1 MKRIVRIVLAAALIL
16 MLAMPIFAGGQKEAG
31 KAEAKPVKLV
41 GGTMLPEGHV
51 FWQAIVKF
59 RDLLKEYYKGPV
71 PVEVDLHHSGSLGT
85 EKDSIEFM
93 IQGTAIDFYIISP
106 AWIATWDK
114 AAPFI
119 DAPFIFKS
127 VSHWEKCLEANVL
140 KPIEDNMIKKGVR
153 FIGYGGGGIRN
164 IISKKPIYK
173 FEEFPTLQMRVQ
185 GSPLHQ
191 KVFTAV
197 GIKATPL
204 DYMEVYN
211 AIKTGVLDALE
222 NEPAGLEGMKFY
234 EVAPYY
240 IQTQHQITTR
250 ILGFSEPRLKTFPK
264 DLQDAIIKAGREA
277 GAYHRKIEVAAG
289 EVIVKNLTNKFGLK
303 VVPFDNV
310 EMRKRAMPV
319 IEEFAKEVGAHDIY
333 KAIEAI
339 N

>member
-1 MKRIVRIVLAAALIL
+1 MKRIVRIVLAVVLVL
-16 MLAMPIFAGGQKEAG
+16 MLALPLFAGGGKEG
-31 KAEAKPVKLV
+31 TKADAKPIKLV

-51 FWQAIVKF
+51 FWQAIDKF
-59 RDLLKEYYKGPV
+59 KTLLKQYYTGPL
-71 PVEVDLHHSGSLGT
+71 EVDLHHSGSLGT
-85 EKDSIEFM
+85 EKDSIEYM

-114 AAPFI
+114 TAPFI

-127 VSHWEKCLEANVL
+127 VPHWEKCLEQNVFQ
-140 KPIEDNMIKKGVR
+140 PIEDNMIKKGVR
-153 FIGYGGGGIRN
+153 FIGYGGGGVRN

-173 FEEFPTLQMRVQ
+173 IEEFPTLQMRVQ

-264 DLQDAIIKAGREA
+264 ALQDAIIKAGKEA

-289 EVIVKNLTNKFGLK
+289 ETIVKSLTDKFGLK
-303 VVPFDNV
+303 VVPFDNT

-319 IEEFAKEVGAHDIY
+319 IEEFAKEVGAHDMF
-333 KAIEAI
+333 KKLEAI

>member
-1 MKRIVRIVLAAALIL
+1 
-16 MLAMPIFAGGQKEAG
+16 
-31 KAEAKPVKLV
+31 
-41 GGTMLPEGHV
+41 MLPEGHV
-51 FWQAIVKF
+51 FWQAVVKF

-71 PVEVDLHHSGSLGT
+71 PVEVDLHHSGTLGT
-85 EKDSIEFM
+85 EKDSIEYM

-114 AAPFI
+114 TAPFI

-127 VSHWEKCLEANVL
+127 VSHWEKSLEANVF
-140 KPIEDNMIKKGVR
+140 KPIEDNMISKGVR
-153 FIGYGGGGIRN
+153 FIGYGGGGVRH
-164 IISKKPIYK
+164 IISKKPIYNIS
-173 FEEFPTLQMRVQ
+173 EFPTLQMRVQ

-197 GIKATPL
+197 GIRATPL

-240 IQTQHQITTR
+240 IQTAHQITTR
-250 ILGFSEPRLKTFPK
+250 ILGFSEPRLKTFPQ
-264 DLQDAIIKAGREA
+264 DLQEAIKKAGREA

-289 EVIVKNLTNKFGLK
+289 ETIVKDLVAKHGLK
-303 VVPFDNV
+303 VIPFDNA
-310 EMRKRAMPV
+310 EMRRQAMPV
-319 IEEFAKEVGAHDIY
+319 IEEFAREVGAHDMF
-333 KAIEAI
+333 KALEAI